1 MPEIGS
7 YSQTNITVPVDR
19 KNNIGDRSVV
29 NKTMQAEP
37 LKGSEPRA
45 NRQQLIDEGSK
56 RASNGGIQDSSSRG
70 ELGQPQSFVT
80 VRDFELRPGPG
91 ARQDGALGSGDPLD
105 GTARRAGLGINEIGA
120 SGGFRETQ
128 GVGVFQRVNEETIPD
143 DLRAEQTVDAGRFA
157 ERVDRSI
164 DTLNK
169 RMEELGRA
177 VRFSRNREFDREI
190 ITVVNPDSGDI
201 VRQIP
206 PDYAIRV
213 SEGLKSLRGLLF
225 DDKA

>member
-105 GTARRAGLGINEIGA
+105 GTA
-120 SGGFRETQ
+120 
-128 GVGVFQRVNEETIPD
+128 
-143 DLRAEQTVDAGRFA
+143 
-157 ERVDRSI
+157 
-164 DTLNK
+164 
-169 RMEELGRA
+169 
-177 VRFSRNREFDREI
+177 
-190 ITVVNPDSGDI
+190 
-201 VRQIP
+201 
-206 PDYAIRV
+206 
-213 SEGLKSLRGLLF
+213 
-225 DDKA
+225 